1 SLRLVCPGSVC
12 ARTSGGSQGEGVCS
26 EILTPPAYATNLDP
40 VSVSFNLSGL
50 GPNPTVLTNPIVT
63 LRSPEQH
70 VVYASSLAAL
80 TVPAADH
87 GAIEIPHTSSFPE
100 YDPGRFYRLTL
111 EADTD
116 GDGQYEELA
125 SIPVFNVIP
134 ATEQGIAIKQDPD
147 GGI

>member
-1 SLRLVCPGSVC
+1 
-12 ARTSGGSQGEGVCS
+12 
-26 EILTPPAYATNLDP
+26 
-40 VSVSFNLSGL
+40 
-50 GPNPTVLTNPIVT
+50 
-63 LRSPEQH
+63 SPEQH

-87 GAIEIPHTSSFPE
+87 GAIEIPHTFSFPE

-147 GGI
+147 GGIIIVWPDPCDVLEVNPNFADPAGWTTAPVQTSPYRIRPTGNDMKFFRLRP